1 MKKLSILAIF
11 AMAMVSCGNTYTAKD
26 AVLSDQTDSINYA
39 LGFVNGAMIKMQHFS
54 EDSSD
59 VVIAEFMDALQRGY
73 DGKVEELDEA
83 SSVGRNIGMAIKAS
97 EKTGLADNKAW
108 TLNEK
113 MFFQGLVN
121 GLHDDTTVM
130 TPDAARNFFQSQ
142 YTASMGSEA
151 VAGKPVTGKCTD
163 KVKTVELK
171 DLTDSLNYAFGMLN
185 GSEIKM
191 YVLANDSTGDDTKAF
206 IKELNKAMKLK
217 VRNPQ
222 LMNMGEQ
229 IGKTIKSQESEG
241 LLGEAALATDF
252 ELIKQGFVNGM
263 KGHDTQF
270 TQQTAGEYVQNTL
283 NYIKYGDT
291 KAKGEQFL
299 AENALKEGV
308 KVTESGLQYE
318 VLKQGNGRKPAA
330 TDKVRV
336 HYEGKLIDG
345 TVFDSSIERG
355 EPASFGLNQVI
366 KGWTEGLQ
374 LMPVGSKYRLYIPQE
389 LGYGERAAG
398 NIPPYSTLIFEVELL
413 GIED

>member
-121 GLHDDTTVM
+121 GLHGDTTVM
-130 TPDAARNFFQSQ
+130 TADAARNFFQSQ

-206 IKELNKAMKLK
+206 IKL
-217 VRNPQ
+217 
-222 LMNMGEQ
+222 
-229 IGKTIKSQESEG
+229 
-241 LLGEAALATDF
+241 
-252 ELIKQGFVNGM
+252 
-263 KGHDTQF
+263 
-270 TQQTAGEYVQNTL
+270 
-283 NYIKYGDT
+283 
-291 KAKGEQFL
+291 
-299 AENALKEGV
+299 
-308 KVTESGLQYE
+308 
-318 VLKQGNGRKPAA
+318 
-330 TDKVRV
+330 
-336 HYEGKLIDG
+336 
-345 TVFDSSIERG
+345 
-355 EPASFGLNQVI
+355 
-366 KGWTEGLQ
+366 
-374 LMPVGSKYRLYIPQE
+374 
-389 LGYGERAAG
+389 
-398 NIPPYSTLIFEVELL
+398 
-413 GIED
+413 